1 MVYTVLRL
9 KQVGSIMFIN
19 MHKHLRICLFLNLT
33 ILPNTFLL
41 FQIKVTPKRCYC
53 EHENGSPG
61 KNGIMCG
68 LRGTF
73 KRNSECGTKE
83 WCTGPTNE
91 KNAVLGSSQLCKKGD
106 RQFYDLFSFSTTIL
120 LFYFNIYQILK
131 TDKSI
136 L

>member
-19 MHKHLRICLFLNLT
+19 MHKHLCLFFNLT
-33 ILPNTFLL
+33 ILSNTILL

-91 KNAVLGSSQLCKKGD
+91 NNAVLGSSQLCKKGD
-106 RQFYDLFSFSTTIL
+106 RQFYDLFCVSTTIL
-120 LFYFNIYQILK
+120 LQHLPNIENR
-131 TDKSI
+131 
-136 L
+136 

>member
-1 MVYTVLRL
+1 MVYTVSWL
-9 KQVGSIMFIN
+9 KQVGSIMFIDTS
-19 MHKHLRICLFLNLT
+19 RSISLFLNLT
-33 ILPNTFLL
+33 ILLNKFLL
-41 FQIKVTPKRCYC
+41 FQIKVSPKRCYC

-91 KNAVLGSSQLCKKGD
+91 KNAVLGSSQLCKKGG
-106 RQFYDLFSFSTTIL
+106 RKFYDLFSFSTTI
-120 LFYFNIYQILK
+120 
-131 TDKSI
+131 
-136 L
+136 